1 MDFSTLFSELTGRES
16 LFILIVMLAAFLLGL
31 LTGYLLRSRRVIA
44 LKRELKDKK
53 KELSG
58 AKAELEA
65 LREQLALKDADQKK
79 LGFSLQEAEVKSKR
93 LEEEKEQL
101 NKDVFMLRRQLEEGG
116 SSDEA
121 MAQVVKE
128 LNAEIER
135 LKARSPE
142 GAAESQ
148 ALLLRR
154 MDELSAQNKTLLKA
168 IREQHRLGS
177 AAPAV
182 GERDFP
188 AVHPMPGLPDAPL
201 VDQEPELGLATE
213 KPVGDKILP
222 LEEKPE
228 RDDLTRIEGVGRFLE
243 QQLNGA
249 GIYTYEE
256 ISTWDSAR
264 VQEVTQ
270 AIGYFEGRIE
280 KDRWVEQAAQLA
292 LQKQESPD
300 DFLPRP
306 QPLST
311 DETELTLFSG
321 LTPQAEAALQSAGI
335 RTWADLA
342 ASSVSTLENILK
354 ASGPELSSLNPEQWP
369 QEAALAVKGEW
380 AVLKGQQQQA

>member
-53 KELSG
+53 KELTE

-79 LGFSLQEAEVKSKR
+79 LGFSLQEAEVKNKR

-148 ALLLRR
+148 ALLLSR
-154 MDELSAQNKTLLKA
+154 MDELSAQNQTLLKA
-168 IREQHRLGS
+168 IREQYRLGG
-177 AAPAV
+177 AVPVV
-182 GERDFP
+182 GESQSS

-201 VDQEPELGLATE
+201 IDQEPELALVPG

-222 LEEKPE
+222 LEQTPVS
-228 RDDLTRIEGVGRFLE
+228 DDLTRIEGIGRFLE
-243 QQLNGA
+243 QQLNGE

-280 KDRWVEQAAQLA
+280 KDRWVEQAAQLT
-292 LQKQESPD
+292 LQKQENPD
-300 DFLPRP
+300 DFLTRP

-342 ASSVSTLENILK
+342 ASSLAALENILQ
-354 ASGPELSSLNPEQWP
+354 ASGPELSSLDPEKWP

-380 AVLKGQQQQA
+380 AALKDQQQQA